1 MIVGNCYE
9 LCLFFEWF
17 VFLNYRLYK
26 LKLVSNYFKS
36 MMLIEDVKYFL
47 INKII
52 FLNNFLG

>member
-26 LKLVSNYFKS
+26 LKLVGNYFKS
-36 MMLIEDVKYFL
+36 MMLIEDV
-47 INKII
+47 NI
-52 FLNNFLG
+52 F